1 VTRRPLSA
9 GVIYFHL
16 EGNGMALLRS
26 EDISHHH
33 KKSVAV
39 GSRVSVERKDFVST
53 GIVTF
58 IEGDII
64 EIELSQAK
72 YYKPGDEVKVTVYSS
87 NGFLILPSSVI
98 AKDIDVI
105 MILNPPE
112 NQRLIQRRQHPR
124 IDLQTDG
131 IIHSLGWAVSSEQ
144 KLNTPLPIHIS
155 NISLGGIGFIVGD
168 DTPIR
173 TAMVADAELGIIG
186 GLRCKIEVTRKQAAD
201 RGAYIGAKFLE
212 VPAEQQTSLRGF
224 IIRTQIEARAKHRRE
239 EAAM

>member
-1 VTRRPLSA
+1 
-9 GVIYFHL
+9 
-16 EGNGMALLRS
+16 MALLRN

-33 KKSVAV
+33 KNSVAI

-98 AKDIDVI
+98 AIDIDVI

-112 NQRLIQRRQHPR
+112 NQRLIQRRSHPR
-124 IDLQTDG
+124 IDLQSGG
-131 IIHSLGWAVSSEQ
+131 IIHSLGWAGGSGQ
-144 KLNTPLPIHIS
+144 KLNEPLPIHIS
-155 NISLGGIGFIVGD
+155 NISIGGIGFIVAD
-168 DTPIR
+168 ETPLR
-173 TAMVADAELGIIG
+173 AAMIAEAELAIIG
-186 GLRCKIEVTRKQAAD
+186 GLRCKIEISRKQAAE
-201 RGAYIGAKFLE
+201 RGAYVGAKFLD

-224 IIRTQIEARAKHRRE
+224 IIRTQIEARAKQRRE
-239 EAAM
+239 EAAL